1 MKLFVSHPPPQSCS
15 KTTLIMRNDFRITP
29 PHPKQK
35 PLNSTH
41 YRPTTVMPAQ
51 AGIHDFPK
59 TTEKPNT
66 PNHLKT
72 THERPNN
79 PEHSTSMN

>member
-1 MKLFVSHPPPQSCS
+1 
-15 KTTLIMRNDFRITP
+15 
-29 PHPKQK
+29 
-35 PLNSTH
+35 
-41 YRPTTVMPAQ
+41 MPAQ

-59 TTEKPNT
+59 TTEKPST

>member
-1 MKLFVSHPPPQSCS
+1 
-15 KTTLIMRNDFRITP
+15 
-29 PHPKQK
+29 
-35 PLNSTH
+35 
-41 YRPTTVMPAQ
+41 MPAQ
-51 AGIHDFPK
+51 AGIQDFPK
-59 TTEKPNT
+59 TTKKPNS